1 MDSLEAPRLDS
12 CLWRVFC
19 CCFGCSRVIGSGGE
33 AMYLLT
39 LWMLLVVVILEA
51 PLSPPWRKILG
62 ITLIV
67 VTVLVLLGFT
77 GIFGANPYFRVR

>member
-1 MDSLEAPRLDS
+1 
-12 CLWRVFC
+12 
-19 CCFGCSRVIGSGGE
+19 
-33 AMYLLT
+33 MYLLT

-51 PLSPPWRKILG
+51 PLSPPWRKIVG